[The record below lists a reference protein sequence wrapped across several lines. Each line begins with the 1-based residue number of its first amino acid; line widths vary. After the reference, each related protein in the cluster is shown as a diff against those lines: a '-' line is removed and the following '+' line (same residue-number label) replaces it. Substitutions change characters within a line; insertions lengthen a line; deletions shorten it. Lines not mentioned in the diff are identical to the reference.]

1 MLLGNRQG
9 SKSIHNR
16 VLSTRGGGGG
26 RAFRALQL
34 DTVTCT
40 SVVIVRSLDNYFL

>member
-1 MLLGNRQG
+1 MLLGNWQG
-9 SKSIHNR
+9 SRSILKR
-16 VLSTRGGGGG
+16 VLSTRGG

-40 SVVIVRSLDNYFL
+40 SVVIVRSLDNYLL